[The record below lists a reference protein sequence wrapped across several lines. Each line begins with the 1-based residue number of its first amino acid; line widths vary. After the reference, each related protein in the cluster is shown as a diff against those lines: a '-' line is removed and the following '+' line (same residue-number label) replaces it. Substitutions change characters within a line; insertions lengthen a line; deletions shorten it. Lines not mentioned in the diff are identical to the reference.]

1 MTWFDVLVLLG
12 VVVLVL
18 FEAQQEAGRGLLD
31 AVATVVAV
39 HLGKVFAPALTEA
52 LHWKPLPGT
61 EASPL
66 AQGVCFVGFWI
77 VGLLVSGFVH
87 RQTRW
92 SMDNFDLFFG
102 VAFGLMIAIAV
113 GHVTTDVTA
122 RTAIMKHGTLPA
134 YMQNSFMAD
143 ELRSFR
149 SYHYVLDTF
158 QNAQDGR

>member
-31 AVATVVAV
+31 AVATVAAV
-39 HLGKVFAPALTEA
+39 HLGKLFAPALTSA

-66 AQGVCFVGFWI
+66 AQGLCFLGFWA
-77 VGLLVSGFVH
+77 VGLCLSTVVH

-122 RTAIMKHGTLPA
+122 RQAIMKHGT
-134 YMQNSFMAD
+134 
-143 ELRSFR
+143 
-149 SYHYVLDTF
+149 
-158 QNAQDGR
+158 